1 MPTGYSFSRKHGRWV
16 KEEQKEAFDYLA
28 EDTASEALLI
38 SFFRWFPDY
47 FYDVFESENAE
58 FGIALPERLNL
69 RIFARYHESHIV
81 GPRGMGKTYVAVS
94 SELHDH
100 IFWPGTVTRYVGP
113 SQEQV
118 AELARVAFHQ
128 IERNHPTVVGFFEV
142 NSESKARFEVT
153 TPFNSHFA
161 INSIQGG
168 NCSQIKV
175 EESGQ
180 IVFPVFD
187 HSTFQTKTL
196 PTKRLKRMV
205 GKKPDPLHL
214 DYKIGYITNGST
226 QQNDDFTQYR
236 HDCIEHMKTGGEQV
250 GTSIRKAF
258 ACDYSWEM
266 EVLTGIRDMA
276 YVTELKG
283 KLTPEDWLRQMCGQY
298 TSTTEN
304 PVIRD
309 SVLSNSKALQVME
322 DRHCGNP
329 DVSYVI
335 GYDVSY
341 ADGANNAK
349 CAMAVLKLEEQK
361 VWQKKDRYLKSLVY
375 VFDTPPPLMDIDQA
389 RRLKAYW
396 RRFSLEGGNG
406 ACYIAIDAW
415 QYGKAVVEW
424 LHQDLG
430 DGNPPFCCV
439 NHEFVQLEQPG
450 ALPVI
455 YAIKAT
461 GRAGGTH
468 DPDSEMIRYAELE
481 FEHGNVKLLTTNI
494 YEGVEAYKKAHGIK
508 DDDNNEAIARPYM
521 ETKALCGQISNLT
534 KKVTGTGMGEARI
547 SHRIQRDKWSALK
560 YALRYAQLLELQELE
575 SRNRKKGDWEW
586 EFESLGTT
594 EEAAEPVGAIGPR
607 HRFGARIPQRGAFR
621 TQRKTSY
628 GTRNF

>member
-1 MPTGYSFSRKHGRWV
+1 MPLGYRFSRRQGRWV
-16 KEEQKEAFDYLA
+16 KKEESEAFDYLA
-28 EDTASEALLI
+28 EDTRSEALII

-47 FYDVFESENAE
+47 FYDVLESDEAE
-58 FGIALPERLNL
+58 FGMALPERLNL

-94 SELHDH
+94 SEHHDH
-100 IFWPGTVTRYVGP
+100 IFWPGTVTRYTGP
-113 SQEQV
+113 SLGQV

-128 IERNHPTVVGFFEV
+128 IEKNYPVFGGFFSIK
-142 NSESKARFEVT
+142 SETKDRFETT
-153 TPFNSHFA
+153 TPFGSQFA

-180 IVFPVFD
+180 IVYPVFD
-187 HSTFQTKTL
+187 HATFQTKTL
-196 PTKRLKRMV
+196 PTKRLRRMV

-226 QQNDDFTQYR
+226 QQNDDYTQYR
-236 HDCIEHMKTGGEQV
+236 AEAIQHMRNGGIDV
-250 GTSIRKAF
+250 GTGLRKAF

-276 YVTELKG
+276 YVLELKS
-283 KLTPEDWLRQMCGQY
+283 KLSPEDWLRQMCGLY
-298 TSTTEN
+298 TGAADN

-309 SVLSNSKALQVME
+309 VVLTESKALKVME
-322 DRHCGNP
+322 DRHCGDP
-329 DVSYVI
+329 DVSYII

-341 ADGANNAK
+341 TDGANNAK
-349 CAMAVLKLEEQK
+349 CALDVLKLEEQRD
-361 VWQKKDRYLKSLVY
+361 WKKRDRYKKSLVY
-375 VFDTPPPLMDIDQA
+375 LFDAPPPSMDIEQA
-389 RRLKAYW
+389 RIIKAYW
-396 RRFSLEGGNG
+396 RRFTLEGGNG

-439 NHEFVQLEQPG
+439 NHEFSAIEQPG

-461 GRAGGTH
+461 GHVGGIH
-468 DPDSEMIRYAELE
+468 DPEGEMIRYAELE
-481 FEHGNVKLLTTNI
+481 FEHGNVKLLTTNV
-494 YEGVEAYKKAHGIK
+494 YEGVEAYKKAHQIK
-508 DDDNNEAIARPYM
+508 DDEQNEYIARPYI
-521 ETKALCGQISNLT
+521 ETKSLCGQISNLI
-534 KKVTGTGMGEARI
+534 KKVTGTGLGESRL

-560 YALRYAQLLELQELE
+560 YALRYAQILEKQELE
-575 SRNRKKGDWEW
+575 SRNKKRSDWTDELAR
-586 EFESLGTT
+586 FA
-594 EEAAEPVGAIGPR
+594 AAEEPTGAPGMRRQAGKIGRGVGRRG
-607 HRFGARIPQRGAFR
+607 GVLYARR
-621 TQRKTSY
+621 
-628 GTRNF
+628 